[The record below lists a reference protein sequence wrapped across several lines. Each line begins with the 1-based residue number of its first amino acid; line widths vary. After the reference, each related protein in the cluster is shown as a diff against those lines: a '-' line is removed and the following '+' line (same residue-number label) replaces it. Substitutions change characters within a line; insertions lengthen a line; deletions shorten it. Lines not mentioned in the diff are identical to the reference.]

1 MLSFDTTQPSQ
12 VKGLNGYTVDPILT
26 VGDKVGNYALPGI
39 PDGIGAF
46 ALNDTTVRVLVVS
59 ELGNTVGYKYKLKN
73 GLELPGARANYVD
86 IDKRTLQ
93 VTDAGLAY
101 DTIINREGKEVKVA
115 TDLENGGINRFCSA
129 ALFEANQ
136 FGAGK
141 GLADRIFFSG
151 EETTG
156 GTQFALDVK
165 TNTLYAVPWFGRAGW
180 ENVTEIDT
188 GTTDKVAFIIGDD
201 GNAPLTMYVGEK
213 NAKKDGS
220 FLDRNGLAQGKLF
233 AWVADDPTDATDKIE
248 TSSADF
254 KGTNNSTKG
263 KFVEIKY
270 YDPTSTVKSTSQ
282 TVAGYDAQGF
292 ATYAQQTKLAT
303 DAKAFFFNRV
313 EDVST
318 SPTDGTQVAFNV
330 TGVDGTPN
338 VFGSVYKIDI
348 DFNDIA
354 KGDITG
360 KVDILYDG
368 NDADKKDL
376 GLRSPDNL
384 DWADDGKIYI
394 NEDRAISAAL
404 FGGAAKTEASI
415 FSLDPTIPAS
425 QTLLSDNFDAEPLG
439 LNATQFSKWTVSK
452 GTVDVIGGKDDLRFD
467 ILPGNGRYIDL
478 DGSSNSAGKFDSKE
492 KFNFTTGDSIT
503 LDFSLAGSQFIEKN
517 TVVVSLGDL
526 FSETITLDPK
536 TPFTKYSRT
545 FIASASTSAAL
556 SFDHAGADSS
566 GLKLDNVQLTKT
578 AAPAASLTR
587 IAQVDRTAIPAGQ
600 TDTAPTDVGNWE
612 TSGILDVSSL
622 FGNKPGEV
630 FLFDVQAHS
639 VRGGSIIT
647 ATNVDGN
654 GDGTKTDAENLV
666 EGGQLSF
673 LIAPNAKINQSG
685 ELLVSGATTGDD
697 KLIAGNT
704 KGVDGI
710 RNVIFTG
717 AGKDEVDT
725 AIAGAKANN
734 NRIDTGSGN
743 DIIYIADADRSFGS
757 AGDDIIEASDA
768 KDYRASGG
776 AGADTFYLG
785 TNGRAL
791 GGDGNDKFFV
801 GTGGGNLISGGA
813 GVDQFWI
820 ANGDTPAAANT
831 ILDFQVG
838 TDVIGIQ
845 GIGATA
851 TNIVLAQVGA
861 DTTIGF
867 GGQTLA
873 TLKGIQASSL
883 TPGNASQFVFA

>member
-26 VGDKVGNYALPGI
+26 VGDKVGEYAIPGI

-59 ELGNTVGYKYKLKN
+59 EIGNTVGYKYKLKN

-93 VTDAGLAY
+93 VTNAGLAY

-115 TDLENGGINRFCSA
+115 TDLEYSGINRFCSA

-136 FGAGK
+136 FGTGK

-151 EETTG
+151 EEALG
-156 GTQFALDVK
+156 GTQFALDIK
-165 TNTLYAVPWFGRAGW
+165 SNTLYAVPWFGRAGW

-233 AWVADDPTDATDKIE
+233 AWVADDPADAADKIE

-254 KGTNNSTKG
+254 KGTNSSTKG
-263 KFVEIKY
+263 KFVEIAY
-270 YDPTSTVKSTSQ
+270 YDPSKKGTAVDGPDTDTSIQ
-282 TVAGYDAQGF
+282 NDLGYDAQGF
-292 ATYAQQTKLAT
+292 ATYAQQNKLAT

-330 TGVDGTPN
+330 TGVDGTSN

-348 DFNDIA
+348 DFNDLS

-368 NDADKKDL
+368 NDEGKKDL

-415 FSLDPTIPAS
+415 FRLDPT
-425 QTLLSDNFDAEPLG
+425 
-439 LNATQFSKWTVSK
+439 V
-452 GTVDVIGGKDDLRFD
+452 KD
-467 ILPGNGRYIDL
+467 P
-478 DGSSNSAGKFDSKE
+478 SS
-492 KFNFTTGDSIT
+492 T
-503 LDFSLAGSQFIEKN
+503 
-517 TVVVSLGDL
+517 
-526 FSETITLDPK
+526 
-536 TPFTKYSRT
+536 
-545 FIASASTSAAL
+545 
-556 SFDHAGADSS
+556 
-566 GLKLDNVQLTKT
+566 
-578 AAPAASLTR
+578 LTR
-587 IAQVDRTAIPAGQ
+587 IAQVDRAAIPAGQ
-600 TDTAPTDVGNWE
+600 TDSAPTDVGNWE

-630 FLFDVQAHS
+630 FVFDVQAHS
-639 VRGGSIIT
+639 LKGGSIIS
-647 ATNVDGN
+647 ASNADGN

-685 ELLVSGATTGDD
+685 ELLVPGGTAGDD

-704 KGVDGI
+704 PGIDGI

-725 AIAGAKANN
+725 AIGGTKANN

-743 DIIYIADADRSFGS
+743 DMIYIADADRSFGS
-757 AGDDIIEASDA
+757 AGDDVIEASDA

-831 ILDFQVG
+831 ILDFQIG

-883 TPGNASQFVFA
+883 TPGSASQFVFA

>member
-1 MLSFDTTQPSQ
+1 MASFDTTQPSQ
-12 VKGLNGYTVDPILT
+12 VKGLNGFTVDPILT
-26 VGDKVGNYALPGI
+26 VGDKVGNYAIPGI

-59 ELGNTVGYKYKLKN
+59 ELSNTVGYKYKLKN

-93 VTDAGLAY
+93 ITDAGLAY
-101 DTIINREGKEVKVA
+101 DTIINREGKEVKAV
-115 TDLENGGINRFCSA
+115 TDLEFGGINRFCSA

-156 GTQFALDVK
+156 GTQFALNVK
-165 TNTLYAVPWFGRAGW
+165 SNTLYAVPWFGRAGW

-220 FLDRNGLAQGKLF
+220 FLDRNGLAQGKLY
-233 AWVADDPTDATDKIE
+233 AWVADDPTDPADKIE
-248 TSSADF
+248 TTSAEF
-254 KGTNNSTKG
+254 KGTNSSTKG

-270 YDPTSTVKSTSQ
+270 YDPASTVKSTSQ

-338 VFGSVYKIDI
+338 VFGAVYKIDV

-368 NDADKKDL
+368 NDEGKKDL

-415 FSLDPTIPAS
+415 FRLDP
-425 QTLLSDNFDAEPLG
+425 N
-439 LNATQFSKWTVSK
+439 V
-452 GTVDVIGGKDDLRFD
+452 KD
-467 ILPGNGRYIDL
+467 P
-478 DGSSNSAGKFDSKE
+478 SS
-492 KFNFTTGDSIT
+492 T
-503 LDFSLAGSQFIEKN
+503 
-517 TVVVSLGDL
+517 
-526 FSETITLDPK
+526 
-536 TPFTKYSRT
+536 
-545 FIASASTSAAL
+545 
-556 SFDHAGADSS
+556 
-566 GLKLDNVQLTKT
+566 
-578 AAPAASLTR
+578 LTR
-587 IAQVDRTAIPAGQ
+587 IGQVDRAAIPTGQ
-600 TDTAPTDVGNWE
+600 TDSAPTDVGNWE

-639 VRGGSIIT
+639 LKGGSIIT

-673 LIAPNAKINQSG
+673 LIAPNAKIVQSG
-685 ELLVSGATTGDD
+685 ELLVPGGTTKDD
-697 KLIAGNT
+697 KIEAGNT
-704 KGVDGI
+704 PGVDGI

-717 AGKDEVDT
+717 AGKDTVDT
-725 AIAGAKANN
+725 QIAGTKASN

-743 DIIYIADADRSFGS
+743 DMIYIADADRAFGS
-757 AGDDIIEASDA
+757 AGDDEIEASDA
-768 KDYRASGG
+768 KDYRVSGG
-776 AGADTFYLG
+776 AGNDTFYLG

-820 ANGDTPAAANT
+820 ANGDTPAAGNI

-851 TNIVLAQVGA
+851 TNVVLSQVGA
-861 DTTIGF
+861 DTTIGYA
-867 GGQTLA
+867 GQTLA

-883 TPGNASQFVFA
+883 TPSNPGQFVFV

>member
-1 MLSFDTTQPSQ
+1 MLSFDTAQQSQ

-26 VGDKVGNYALPGI
+26 VGDKVGEYAIPGI

-93 VTDAGLAY
+93 ITNAGLAY
-101 DTIINREGKEVKVA
+101 DTIINRAGKEVKVA
-115 TDLENGGINRFCSA
+115 TDLENSGINRFCSA
-129 ALFEANQ
+129 ALFEASQ

-156 GTQFALDVK
+156 GTQFALDIK

-248 TSSADF
+248 TSSAEF

-263 KFVEIKY
+263 KFIEIKY
-270 YDPTSTVKSTSQ
+270 YDPSSTVKSTSQ

-330 TGVDGTPN
+330 TGVENTPN
-338 VFGSVYKIDI
+338 VFGSVYRIDI

-360 KVDILYDG
+360 KIDILYDG
-368 NDADKKDL
+368 NDEGKKDL

-415 FSLDPTIPAS
+415 FRLDP
-425 QTLLSDNFDAEPLG
+425 N
-439 LNATQFSKWTVSK
+439 V
-452 GTVDVIGGKDDLRFD
+452 KD
-467 ILPGNGRYIDL
+467 P
-478 DGSSNSAGKFDSKE
+478 SS
-492 KFNFTTGDSIT
+492 T
-503 LDFSLAGSQFIEKN
+503 
-517 TVVVSLGDL
+517 
-526 FSETITLDPK
+526 
-536 TPFTKYSRT
+536 
-545 FIASASTSAAL
+545 
-556 SFDHAGADSS
+556 
-566 GLKLDNVQLTKT
+566 
-578 AAPAASLTR
+578 LTR
-587 IAQVDRTAIPAGQ
+587 IGQVDRAAIPVGQ

-639 VRGGSIIT
+639 VKGGSIIS
-647 ATNVDGN
+647 ATSVDGN

-685 ELLVSGATTGDD
+685 ELLVSGGTTGDN
-697 KLIAGNT
+697 KLVAGNT
-704 KGVDGI
+704 PGIDGI
-710 RNVIFTG
+710 RNIIFAG
-717 AGKDEVDT
+717 AGKDE
-725 AIAGAKANN
+725 
-734 NRIDTGSGN
+734 IDTTAAGVRAISNRVDAGSGN
-743 DIIYIADADRSFGS
+743 DLIYIADADRSFGGT
-757 AGDDIIEASDA
+757 GDDEFEASEA
-768 KDYRASGG
+768 KDYRVSGG
-776 AGADTFYLG
+776 AGNDTFYLG

-791 GGDGNDKFFV
+791 GGDGNDKFYV
-801 GTGGGNLISGGA
+801 TTGGGNLISGGA

-820 ANGDTPAAANT
+820 ANGEVPTASNT
-831 ILDFQVG
+831 ILDFQIG
-838 TDVIGIQ
+838 TDVVGIQ
-845 GIGATA
+845 GIGANA

-883 TPGNASQFVFA
+883 TPSNAGQFVFA

>member
-1 MLSFDTTQPSQ
+1 MASFDTTQPSQ
-12 VKGLNGYTVDPILT
+12 VKGLNGFTVDPILT
-26 VGDKVGNYALPGI
+26 VGDKVDNYAIPGI

-59 ELGNTVGYKYKLKN
+59 ELSNTVGYKYKLKN

-93 VTDAGLAY
+93 ITGAGLAY
-101 DTIINREGKEVKVA
+101 DTIINREGKEVKAA
-115 TDLENGGINRFCSA
+115 TDLEFGGINRFCSA

-156 GTQFALDVK
+156 GTQFALDLQ

-233 AWVADDPTDATDKIE
+233 AWVADDPTDPADKIE

-254 KGTNNSTKG
+254 KGTNSSTKG
-263 KFVEIKY
+263 KFVEIAY
-270 YDPTSTVKSTSQ
+270 YDPTKKGTSTSQ

-330 TGVDGTPN
+330 TGVDKTPN
-338 VFGSVYKIDI
+338 VFGSVYKIDV

-368 NDADKKDL
+368 NDEGKKDL

-394 NEDRAISAAL
+394 NEDRAISAEL

-415 FSLDPTIPAS
+415 FRLDPS
-425 QTLLSDNFDAEPLG
+425 
-439 LNATQFSKWTVSK
+439 V
-452 GTVDVIGGKDDLRFD
+452 KD
-467 ILPGNGRYIDL
+467 P
-478 DGSSNSAGKFDSKE
+478 SS
-492 KFNFTTGDSIT
+492 T
-503 LDFSLAGSQFIEKN
+503 
-517 TVVVSLGDL
+517 
-526 FSETITLDPK
+526 
-536 TPFTKYSRT
+536 
-545 FIASASTSAAL
+545 
-556 SFDHAGADSS
+556 
-566 GLKLDNVQLTKT
+566 
-578 AAPAASLTR
+578 LTR
-587 IAQVDRTAIPAGQ
+587 IAQVDRSAIPAGQ
-600 TDTAPTDVGNWE
+600 TDSAPTDVGNWE
-612 TSGILDVSSL
+612 TSGILDVSKL

-639 VRGGSIIT
+639 VKGGSIIS
-647 ATNVDGN
+647 ASNVDGN
-654 GDGTKTDAENLV
+654 GDGTKTEAENLV

-673 LIAPNAKINQSG
+673 LIAPNAKIVQSG
-685 ELLVSGATTGDD
+685 ELLTPGGTAKDD
-697 KLIAGNT
+697 IIEAGNT
-704 KGVDGI
+704 PGVDGI

-717 AGKDEVDT
+717 AGKDVVDT

-757 AGDDIIEASDA
+757 AGDDVIEASDA

-845 GIGATA
+845 GIGASA
-851 TNIVLAQVGA
+851 TNVVLAQVGA

-883 TPGNASQFVFA
+883 TPTNTSQFIFA

>member
-12 VKGLNGYTVDPILT
+12 VKGINGYTVDPILT
-26 VGDKVGNYALPGI
+26 VGDKVGNYAIPGI

-101 DTIINREGKEVKVA
+101 DTIINREGKEIKVA

-151 EETTG
+151 EETLG

-165 TNTLYAVPWFGRAGW
+165 TNILYAVPWFGRAGW

-220 FLDRNGLAQGKLF
+220 FLDSNGLAQGKLF
-233 AWVADDPTDATDKIE
+233 AWVADDPTDAADKIE

-254 KGTNNSTKG
+254 KGTNSSTKG
-263 KFVEIKY
+263 KFVEIAY
-270 YDPTSTVKSTSQ
+270 YDPTKKGTAVDGPDTDTTIQ
-282 TVAGYDAQGF
+282 NDLGYDAQGF
-292 ATYAQQTKLAT
+292 ATYAQQSKLAT

-318 SPTDGTQVAFNV
+318 SPTDATQVAFNV
-330 TGVDGTPN
+330 TGVDGTSN
-338 VFGSVYKIDI
+338 IFGSVYKIDV
-348 DFNDIA
+348 DFNDLA

-368 NDADKKDL
+368 NDEGKKDL

-404 FGGAAKTEASI
+404 FAGTGKAEASI
-415 FSLDPTIPAS
+415 FSIDPSVVDP
-425 QTLLSDNFDAEPLG
+425 
-439 LNATQFSKWTVSK
+439 SKT
-452 GTVDVIGGKDDLRFD
+452 
-467 ILPGNGRYIDL
+467 
-478 DGSSNSAGKFDSKE
+478 
-492 KFNFTTGDSIT
+492 
-503 LDFSLAGSQFIEKN
+503 
-517 TVVVSLGDL
+517 
-526 FSETITLDPK
+526 
-536 TPFTKYSRT
+536 
-545 FIASASTSAAL
+545 
-556 SFDHAGADSS
+556 
-566 GLKLDNVQLTKT
+566 
-578 AAPAASLTR
+578 LTR
-587 IAQVDRTAIPAGQ
+587 IAQVDRSAVPAGQ
-600 TDTAPTDVGNWE
+600 NDINPTDVGNWE
-612 TSGILDVSSL
+612 TSGILDVSNL

-639 VRGGSIIT
+639 VKGGSIIS

-685 ELLVSGATTGDD
+685 ELLVPGGTAGDD

-704 KGVDGI
+704 PGIDGI

-725 AIAGAKANN
+725 AIGGTKANN

-743 DIIYIADADRSFGS
+743 DMIYIADADRSFGS
-757 AGDDIIEASDA
+757 AGDDVIEASDA

-813 GVDQFWI
+813 SVDQFWI

-845 GIGATA
+845 GATSLGISA
-851 TNIVLAQVGA
+851 STLVLTQVGA
-861 DTTIGF
+861 DTSIGF

-873 TLKGIQASSL
+873 ILKGIQSSSL
-883 TPGNASQFVFA
+883 TPSDANQFVFA

>member
-26 VGDKVGNYALPGI
+26 VGDKVGNYAIPGI

-46 ALNDTTVRVLVVS
+46 ALNDTTVRALVVS
-59 ELGNTVGYKYKLKN
+59 EIGNTVGYKYKLKN

-101 DTIINREGKEVKVA
+101 DTIINREGKEVKAA
-115 TDLENGGINRFCSA
+115 TDLEYAGINRFCSA

-151 EETTG
+151 EEALG

-165 TNTLYAVPWFGRAGW
+165 ANTLYAVPWFGRAGW

-201 GNAPLTMYVGEK
+201 GTAPLTMYVGEK

-248 TSSADF
+248 TTSADF

-263 KFVEIKY
+263 KFVEIAY
-270 YDPTSTVKSTSQ
+270 YDPSKKGTAVDGPDTDTSIQ
-282 TVAGYDAQGF
+282 NDLGYDAQGF
-292 ATYAQQTKLAT
+292 ATYAQQNKLAT

-313 EDVST
+313 EDVAT

-338 VFGSVYKIDI
+338 VFGSVYKIDV
-348 DFNDIA
+348 DFNDLA

-368 NDADKKDL
+368 NDEGKKDL

-384 DWADDGKIYI
+384 DWADDGKIYL

-415 FSLDPTIPAS
+415 FRLDP
-425 QTLLSDNFDAEPLG
+425 N
-439 LNATQFSKWTVSK
+439 V
-452 GTVDVIGGKDDLRFD
+452 KD
-467 ILPGNGRYIDL
+467 P
-478 DGSSNSAGKFDSKE
+478 SS
-492 KFNFTTGDSIT
+492 T
-503 LDFSLAGSQFIEKN
+503 
-517 TVVVSLGDL
+517 
-526 FSETITLDPK
+526 
-536 TPFTKYSRT
+536 
-545 FIASASTSAAL
+545 
-556 SFDHAGADSS
+556 
-566 GLKLDNVQLTKT
+566 
-578 AAPAASLTR
+578 LTR
-587 IAQVDRTAIPAGQ
+587 IAQVDRAAIPASQ
-600 TDTAPTDVGNWE
+600 TDSAPTDVGNWE
-612 TSGILDVSSL
+612 TSGILDVSTL

-639 VRGGSIIT
+639 LKGGSIIS
-647 ATNVDGN
+647 ASNADGN

-673 LIAPNAKINQSG
+673 LIAPNAKIAQSG
-685 ELLVSGATTGDD
+685 ELLVTAGTSGADT
-697 KLIAGNT
+697 LVAGNT
-704 KGVDGI
+704 PGFDGI
-710 RNVIFTG
+710 RNVVFTG

-725 AIAGAKANN
+725 AAAGVKATG
-734 NRIDTGSGN
+734 NRVDTGSGN
-743 DIIYIADADRSFGS
+743 DIIYIADADRVFGS
-757 AGDDIIEASDA
+757 AGDDVLDATDA

-776 AGADTFYLG
+776 AGNDTFYLG

-791 GGDGNDKFFV
+791 GGDGNDKFYAT
-801 GTGGGNLISGGA
+801 TGGGNLLSGGA

-820 ANGDTPAAANT
+820 ADGEAPSAANT
-831 ILDFQVG
+831 ILDFQIG
-838 TDVIGIQ
+838 TDVIGIN

-851 TNIVLAQVGA
+851 ANVVLAQVGA
-861 DTTIGF
+861 DTTIAF

-883 TPGNASQFVFA
+883 TPSNAGQFVFA

>member
-12 VKGLNGYTVDPILT
+12 VKGLNGYTVDPIVT

-46 ALNDTTVRVLVVS
+46 ALNDNTVRVLVVS
-59 ELGNTVGYKYKLKN
+59 EIGNTVGYKYKLKN
-73 GLELPGARANYVD
+73 GLELPGARASYVD

-115 TDLENGGINRFCSA
+115 SDLENSGINRFCSA
-129 ALFEANQ
+129 VLVEANQ

-151 EETTG
+151 EETLG

-165 TNTLYAVPWFGRAGW
+165 TNTLHAVPWFGRAGW

-188 GTTDKVAFIIGDD
+188 GTTNKVAFIIGDD
-201 GNAPLTMYVGEK
+201 NNAPLTMYVGEK

-233 AWVADDPTDATDKIE
+233 AWVADDPKDPTDKIE

-254 KGTNNSTKG
+254 KGTNSSTKG
-263 KFVEIKY
+263 KFVEIAY
-270 YDPTSTVKSTSQ
+270 YDPSKKGTAVDGPDTDTNIQ
-282 TVAGYDAQGF
+282 NDLGYDAQGF
-292 ATYAQQTKLAT
+292 ATYAQQNKLAT

-318 SPTDGTQVAFNV
+318 NPKDGTQVVAAI
-330 TGVDGTPN
+330 TGVDGTAN
-338 VFGSVYKIDI
+338 VFGNTIKIDV
-348 DFNDIA
+348 DFNDIN

-360 KVDILYDG
+360 KADILYDG
-368 NDADKKDL
+368 NDPDKKDL

-404 FGGAAKTEASI
+404 FAGTGKAEASI
-415 FSLDPTIPAS
+415 FS
-425 QTLLSDNFDAEPLG
+425 
-439 LNATQFSKWTVSK
+439 
-452 GTVDVIGGKDDLRFD
+452 
-467 ILPGNGRYIDL
+467 ID
-478 DGSSNSAGKFDSKE
+478 
-492 KFNFTTGDSIT
+492 
-503 LDFSLAGSQFIEKN
+503 
-517 TVVVSLGDL
+517 
-526 FSETITLDPK
+526 
-536 TPFTKYSRT
+536 
-545 FIASASTSAAL
+545 
-556 SFDHAGADSS
+556 
-566 GLKLDNVQLTKT
+566 
-578 AAPAASLTR
+578 PAAADPSKTLTR
-587 IAQVDRTAIPAGQ
+587 IAQVDRSAVPAGQ
-600 TDTAPTDVGNWE
+600 NDINPTDVGNWE
-612 TSGILDVSSL
+612 TSGILDVSNL

-639 VRGGSIIT
+639 LRGGSIIS

-654 GDGTKTDAENLV
+654 GDGTKTEAENLV

-685 ELLVSGATTGDD
+685 ELLVSGGTKGDD

-704 KGVDGI
+704 PGIDGI

-725 AIAGAKANN
+725 AIGGAKANN

-743 DIIYIADADRSFGS
+743 DVIYIADADRSFGS
-757 AGDDIIEASDA
+757 AGDDVIEASDA
-768 KDYRASGG
+768 KDYRISGS
-776 AGADTFYLG
+776 AGADTLYLG

-791 GGDGNDKFFV
+791 GGDGNDKIFV

-820 ANGDTPAAANT
+820 ANGEAPSASNT
-831 ILDFQVG
+831 ILDFQIG

-851 TNIVLAQVGA
+851 ANIVLAQVGA
-861 DTTIGF
+861 DASISL

-873 TLKGIQASSL
+873 ILKGIQASSL
-883 TPGNASQFVFA
+883 TLSNTSQFVFA

>member
-59 ELGNTVGYKYKLKN
+59 EIGNTVGYKYKLKN

-93 VTDAGLAY
+93 VTDAGLAF

-115 TDLENGGINRFCSA
+115 TDLENSGINRFCSA

-136 FGAGK
+136 FGTGK

-151 EETTG
+151 EETLG

-165 TNTLYAVPWFGRAGW
+165 TNTLYAVPWFGRAGF

-233 AWVADDPTDATDKIE
+233 AWVADDPTDAADKIE

-254 KGTNNSTKG
+254 KGTNSSTKG
-263 KFVEIKY
+263 KFVEIAY
-270 YDPTSTVKSTSQ
+270 YDPTKKGTAVDGPDTDTTIQ
-282 TVAGYDAQGF
+282 NDLGYDAQGF
-292 ATYAQQTKLAT
+292 ATYAQQNKLAT

-318 SPTDGTQVAFNV
+318 SPTDSTQVAFNV

-338 VFGSVYKIDI
+338 VFGSVYKIDV
-348 DFNDIA
+348 DFNDLA

-368 NDADKKDL
+368 NDEGKKDL

-415 FSLDPTIPAS
+415 FRLDPT
-425 QTLLSDNFDAEPLG
+425 
-439 LNATQFSKWTVSK
+439 V
-452 GTVDVIGGKDDLRFD
+452 KD
-467 ILPGNGRYIDL
+467 P
-478 DGSSNSAGKFDSKE
+478 SS
-492 KFNFTTGDSIT
+492 T
-503 LDFSLAGSQFIEKN
+503 
-517 TVVVSLGDL
+517 
-526 FSETITLDPK
+526 
-536 TPFTKYSRT
+536 
-545 FIASASTSAAL
+545 
-556 SFDHAGADSS
+556 
-566 GLKLDNVQLTKT
+566 
-578 AAPAASLTR
+578 LTR
-587 IAQVDRTAIPAGQ
+587 IAQVDRSAIPAGQ
-600 TDTAPTDVGNWE
+600 TDSAPTDVGNWE

-630 FLFDVQAHS
+630 FVFDVQAHS
-639 VRGGSIIT
+639 VKGGSIIS
-647 ATNVDGN
+647 ASNADGN
-654 GDGTKTDAENLV
+654 GDGTKTEAENLV
-666 EGGQLSF
+666 EGGQLAF
-673 LIAPNAKINQSG
+673 LIAPNAKIAQSG
-685 ELLVSGATTGDD
+685 ELLVPAGTSGAD
-697 KLIAGNT
+697 KLVAGST
-704 KGVDGI
+704 PGLDGI
-710 RNVIFTG
+710 RNVVFAG
-717 AGKDEVDT
+717 AGNDEVDT
-725 AIAGAKANN
+725 AAAGAKATS
-734 NRIDTGSGN
+734 NRVDAGSGN
-743 DIIYIADADRSFGS
+743 DIIYIADADRSFGG
-757 AGDDIIEASDA
+757 AGNDEFEASEA
-768 KDYRASGG
+768 KDYRVSGG
-776 AGADTFYLG
+776 AGNDTFYLG

-791 GGDGNDKFFV
+791 GGDGSDKFFV

-820 ANGDTPAAANT
+820 ANGDIPTAANT
-831 ILDFQVG
+831 ILDFQIG

-845 GIGATA
+845 GIGAKA
-851 TNIVLAQVGA
+851 ADIVLAQVGA

>member
-1 MLSFDTTQPSQ
+1 MVSFDTTQPSQ
-12 VKGLNGYTVDPILT
+12 VKGLNGFTVDPILT
-26 VGDKVGNYALPGI
+26 VGDKVDNYAIPGI

-59 ELGNTVGYKYKLKN
+59 ELSNTVGYKYKLKN
-73 GLELPGARANYVD
+73 GLELPGARASYVD

-93 VTDAGLAY
+93 ITGAGLAY
-101 DTIINREGKEVKVA
+101 DTIINREGKEVKAA
-115 TDLENGGINRFCSA
+115 TDLEFGGINRFCSA

-151 EETTG
+151 EETLG
-156 GTQFALDVK
+156 GTQFALDLK

-220 FLDRNGLAQGKLF
+220 FLDRNGLAQGKLY
-233 AWVADDPTDATDKIE
+233 AWVADDPTDPADKIE

-254 KGTNNSTKG
+254 KGTNSSTKG
-263 KFVEIKY
+263 KFVEIAY
-270 YDPTSTVKSTSQ
+270 YDPSKKGTAVDGPDTDTTIQ
-282 TVAGYDAQGF
+282 NDLGYDAQGF
-292 ATYAQQTKLAT
+292 ATYAQQNKLAT

-318 SPTDGTQVAFNV
+318 NPKDGTQVVAAI

-338 VFGSVYKIDI
+338 VFGTTLKIDV

-360 KVDILYDG
+360 KIDILYDG

-404 FGGAAKTEASI
+404 FGGPAKTEASI
-415 FSLDPTIPAS
+415 FSLDPAAADP
-425 QTLLSDNFDAEPLG
+425 
-439 LNATQFSKWTVSK
+439 SKT
-452 GTVDVIGGKDDLRFD
+452 
-467 ILPGNGRYIDL
+467 
-478 DGSSNSAGKFDSKE
+478 
-492 KFNFTTGDSIT
+492 
-503 LDFSLAGSQFIEKN
+503 
-517 TVVVSLGDL
+517 
-526 FSETITLDPK
+526 
-536 TPFTKYSRT
+536 
-545 FIASASTSAAL
+545 
-556 SFDHAGADSS
+556 
-566 GLKLDNVQLTKT
+566 
-578 AAPAASLTR
+578 LTR

-639 VRGGSIIT
+639 IRGGSIIT

-654 GDGTKTDAENLV
+654 GDGTKTDTENLV

-685 ELLVSGATTGDD
+685 ELLVSGATAGDD

-704 KGVDGI
+704 NGVDGI

-734 NRIDTGSGN
+734 NRIDAGSGN

-757 AGDDIIEASDA
+757 AGDDVIEASEA

-776 AGADTFYLG
+776 AGSDTFYLG

-845 GIGATA
+845 GIGANA
-851 TNIVLAQVGA
+851 TNVVLAQVGA
-861 DTTIGF
+861 DTTIAF

-883 TPGNASQFVFA
+883 IPGNASQFVFA